1 MLALWKSHYSISK
14 SILRPERIFEIA
26 KTRELS
32 QVVFVEDSFAGF
44 RKTFQLFDGS
54 GIQMIFG
61 IRLPVVQSS
70 KDEKTSKLVFF
81 AKNDAG
87 VLDIKKL
94 FTRTHCSD
102 DGLLVFGELKPS
114 DLKNVRIGVPFYD
127 SFVFN
132 NIFHFGMSD
141 LKLKGFDHFYIEEK
155 NNHPFDFLISEGL
168 DSLGVERQ
176 MGKSIYYENYD
187 DFDAFQFYKAV
198 ANRAGGKSPNYGN
211 PSVDS
216 LCSNEFC
223 WESYLMNK

>member
-1 MLALWKSHYSISK
+1 VTPFFKTHYSIGR
-14 SILRPERIFEIA
+14 SIMRPERIFEIA

-32 QVVFVEDSFAGF
+32 QVIFVEDSFAGF

-70 KDEKTSKLVFF
+70 KEEKPSKLVFF

-102 DGLLVFGELKPS
+102 DGLLVFGELKPA
-114 DLKNVRIGVPFYD
+114 DLKNIKIAVPFYD
-127 SFVFN
+127 SFIFN

-141 LKLKGFDHFYIEEK
+141 LKLKEFDHFFIEEK

-187 DFDAFQFYKAV
+187 DFDAFQFYKSTT
-198 ANRAGGKSPNYGN
+198 NRSGGKSPNYGN
-211 PSVDS
+211 PMLDHF
-216 LCSNEFC
+216 CSNEFC
-223 WESYLMNK
+223 WESYLLNK